1 MAVLFRCLIAAAL
14 AAASHA
20 QVRQGPAVSW
30 PPAVSD
36 GLTSSFPLSG
46 SASGGYS
53 QSQFAFGFIAAAGR
67 QLSKVH
73 VQISGVTGTV
83 GSSDFCAALAADNS
97 AKPGSDIENRC
108 TTDASVTAAGTVSVN
123 GFTSTSTVTAGTAY
137 HVVVRNAN
145 ATPASNYWTILAL
158 VLNADS
164 HGSFSNSNA
173 GTMGGIAYNS
183 TTDGGSTWSKALR
196 TACVMLEWTDGT
208 LEGWPCANVTSTATQ
223 IYADREGGIKFLTG
237 NFVMKAVGAGCWMSK
252 TSTPSAAVR
261 FNVYA
266 GASTTAASRPLL
278 ASTYWVAANLVS
290 SSRAHSISFFS
301 SPVVIP
307 ANNWITVAADED
319 SNADSSSARYNVSTV
334 QLMNSYAQYWWRWSG
349 TSPLSTYRTTTSG
362 DWTDTDKEFAT
373 CYLILDPATPF
384 LFPSGGFATVQ

>member
-1 MAVLFRCLIAAAL
+1 MAVLFRCVIAVTVIVSA
-14 AAASHA
+14 HA
-20 QVRQGPAVSW
+20 QLRQGPSISW

-36 GLTSSFPLSG
+36 VLTSSFPLSG

-73 VQISGVTGTV
+73 VQISGVTGTL

-97 AKPGSDIENRC
+97 AKPGSDIESRC

-137 HVVVRNAN
+137 HIMVRNAN
-145 ATPASNYWTILAL
+145 SSPTSNYWSILAL

-173 GTMGGIAYNS
+173 GTMGGVTYNS
-183 TTDGGSTWSKALR
+183 TTDGGSTWSKAPR
-196 TACVMLEWTDGT
+196 TACLMLEWTDGT
-208 LEGWPCANVTSTATQ
+208 IEGWPCSNVTSTALQ
-223 IYADREGGIKFLTG
+223 IYADREGGIKFLSP
-237 NFVMKAVGAGCWMSK
+237 NFVTKAVGAGCWMSK
-252 TSTPSAAVR
+252 TSTPSANVR
-261 FNVYA
+261 FNVYV

-278 ASTYWVAANLVS
+278 ASTYYVASNLIS
-290 SSRAHSISFFS
+290 SSRAHTVGYFTT
-301 SPVVIP
+301 PVVVP
-307 ANNWITVAADED
+307 ANSWITVAADED
-319 SNADSSSARYNVSTV
+319 TNADSSSARYNVSTV
-334 QLMNSYAQYWWRWSG
+334 QLMTNYAQYWWRWSG

-362 DWTDTDKEFAT
+362 DWTDTDKEFGT
-373 CYLILDPATPF
+373 CYLILDPAQPF
-384 LFPSGGFATVQ
+384 LFPSGGFATIQ